1 MTPFCAIYGGDP
13 PQLLTYKASVDDPPI
28 VSQLL
33 QHKDKILSLLKSN
46 LLKAQVRMK
55 RFADAHRS
63 EISFVT
69 GNWVFVK
76 LKPYCQHF
84 VSFQWNQKLGMKYF
98 GPF

>member
-1 MTPFCAIYGGDP
+1 M
-13 PQLLTYKASVDDPPI
+13 LTYKASVDDPPI

-46 LLKAQVRMK
+46 LLKAQVRIK
-55 RFADAHRS
+55 RFADAHRL